1 MEILTNVFKLSAG
14 IGLFLF
20 AMYLLEDSLK
30 NLSGRNFKI
39 FLQRITKNRIG
50 AVTGGVIVT
59 GVLQSSSMVS
69 LIVLAFVG
77 AGVFTMKNALAII
90 LGANLGSTFGNWFV
104 ATIGFKVNIEI
115 IAYPAV
121 CLGAVL
127 LVLNGKRESI
137 KNIAYLIF
145 GFGLLFIS
153 LSFMKI
159 AIEDQVKL
167 FDFSKYRHMPLVFF
181 IFIGFI
187 ITLLVQSSS
196 VTMALTL
203 TALNASVIDILP
215 AAAIVLGSETGTTIK
230 MLVGAIGSNSAKKRI
245 VFGNLFFNVCLTILA
260 FIFLRSILYLITN
273 VLTISDPLIILV
285 AFSSLINLFS
295 IIIFLPFLDYFVWV
309 LEKLIKETNSSIA
322 AFIGEASIRD
332 TETALDLFQ
341 KETAYFINN
350 CMLFNLALFKIDT
363 TLFQDNLSFNDSN
376 DKRRFYTKSSEE
388 KYEFLKK
395 LQGEIHVLYVD
406 LRLKLQGEQSV
417 KINRLIS
424 SVRSAMYSVKSIK
437 DIGTN
442 ISNLQNSSKDIKFEF
457 FLQHKIEIE
466 KLYKE
471 LNGFMKLNHTGSFE
485 ALKAAFN
492 DIEHNYSLALND
504 FYSNA
509 QKAPISDLD
518 ITTAINFNREL
529 FTSNKAILMSVKDF
543 ILGEKQAEEFNE
555 IPVYK
560 T

>member
-14 IGLFLF
+14 VGLFLF
-20 AMYLLEDSLK
+20 AMYLLEASLK
-30 NLSGRNFKI
+30 KLSGRNFKI

-50 AVTGGVIVT
+50 AVTGGAIVT

-69 LIVLAFVG
+69 LLVLAFVG

-90 LGANLGSTFGNWFV
+90 LGANLGSTFGSWLV

-127 LVLNGKRESI
+127 LVLNGKRETI

-145 GFGLLFIS
+145 GFGLLLIA

-159 AIEDQVKL
+159 AVEDQVKL
-167 FDFSKYRHMPLVFF
+167 FDFSKYSHLPLGFF
-181 IFIGFI
+181 IVMGFI

-196 VTMALTL
+196 VTIALTL
-203 TALNASVIDILP
+203 TALNADVIAILP

-230 MLVGAIGSNSAKKRI
+230 MLVGAIGSNAAKKRI
-245 VFGNLFFNVCLTILA
+245 VFGNLIFNICLTILA
-260 FIFLRSILYLITN
+260 FIFLKSILYLITN
-273 VLTISDPLIILV
+273 VLTINDPLIILV
-285 AFSSLINLFS
+285 TFSSLINLFS
-295 IIIFLPFLDYFVWV
+295 IIIFLPFLDYFVLL
-309 LEKLIKETNSSIA
+309 LEKLVKETNNSIT
-322 AFIGEASIRD
+322 AFIGQASSSD
-332 TETALDLFQ
+332 AETALDLFQ
-341 KETAYFINN
+341 KETAYFIHN

-363 TLFQDNLSFNDSN
+363 TLFQDNLSFNDN
-376 DKRRFYTKSSEE
+376 NYKRKFYTKSSEE

-395 LQGEIHVLYVD
+395 MQGEIHVLYVD
-406 LRLKLQGEQSV
+406 LRLKFQGEQSV

-442 ISNLQNSSKDIKFEF
+442 ISNLQNSSKDIKFDF

-471 LNGFMKLNHTGSFE
+471 LNSILKHEHNGSFDS
-485 ALKAAFN
+485 LKIVFN
-492 DIEHNYSLALND
+492 GIEHNYSVALND

-509 QKAPISDLD
+509 QKTLIGDLD
-518 ITTAINFNREL
+518 ITTALNFNREF
-529 FTSNKAILMSVKDF
+529 FTSNKAILMAVKDF
-543 ILGEKQAEEFNE
+543 ILDEKQAEEFNE
-555 IPVYK
+555 IPVYR

>member
-20 AMYLLEDSLK
+20 AMYLLEESLK
-30 NLSGRNFKI
+30 NLSGRNFKL
-39 FLQRITKNRIG
+39 FLQRITKNRVG
-50 AVTGGVIVT
+50 AVSGGAIVT

-69 LIVLAFVG
+69 LLVLAFVG

-104 ATIGFKVNIEI
+104 ATIGFKFNIEI

-121 CLGAVL
+121 CLGGL
-127 LVLNGKRESI
+127 LLIIYSKRVTI
-137 KNIAYLIF
+137 KNISYLLL
-145 GFGLLFIS
+145 GFGLLFIA

-159 AIEDQVKL
+159 AVEEQVKL
-167 FDFSKYRHMPLVFF
+167 FDFSKYLNMPSVFF
-181 IFIGFI
+181 LFIGFF

-203 TALNASVIDILP
+203 AALNANVIHVFS
-215 AAAIVLGSETGTTIK
+215 AALVILGSETGTTIK
-230 MLVGAIGSNSAKKRI
+230 MVLGALGSNTSKKRI
-245 VFGNLFFNVCLTILA
+245 VFGNLIFNIFLTCVS
-260 FIFLRSILYLITN
+260 FIFLKSIIFLITN
-273 VLTISDPLIILV
+273 ILNITDPLIVLV
-285 AFSSLINLFS
+285 AFSSIINLFS
-295 IIIFLPFLDYFVWV
+295 IIIFLPFLDYFVLL
-309 LEKLIKETNSSIA
+309 LEKLIKDTDSSIT
-322 AFIGEASIRD
+322 AFIGQASNND
-332 TETALDLFQ
+332 PETALNLFQ

-363 TLFQDNLSFNDSN
+363 TLFEDISNFKNSNLKQNYFS
-376 DKRRFYTKSSEE
+376 KSSEE

-395 LQGEIHVLYVD
+395 LQGEIHVSYLD
-406 LRLKLQGEQSV
+406 IRLKLQGTNSA

-442 ISNLQNSSKDIKFEF
+442 ISNLQNSSKDIKFDF
-457 FLQHKIEIE
+457 FLDHKKEIE
-466 KLYKE
+466 KLYTE
-471 LNGFMKLNHTGSFE
+471 LNVFLKDNHRVSYEVLKKLFI
-485 ALKAAFN
+485 
-492 DIEHNYSLALND
+492 DIEHNYSSSLNN
-504 FYSNA
+504 FYTNT
-509 QKAPISDLD
+509 QKVLINNLD

-529 FTSNKAILMSVKDF
+529 FTSNKALLMSVKDF
-543 ILGEKQAEEFNE
+543 LLDEKQAEEFNE
-555 IPVYK
+555 IPVYR